1 MLNENVQEMENGR
14 LTTAGKALRNGYPW
28 LPKEQ
33 RKKILLL
40 SDDL

>member
-1 MLNENVQEMENGR
+1 MSNLNIQEMENGR
-14 LTTAGKALRNGYPW
+14 LTEASKALRNGYPW
-28 LPKEQ
+28 LPREK

>member
-1 MLNENVQEMENGR
+1 MYKIGEN
-14 LTTAGKALRNGYPW
+14 RNGHPVVAA
-28 LPKEQ
+28 KD

>member
-1 MLNENVQEMENGR
+1 MSNNVNLEMENGH
-14 LTTAGKALRNGYPW
+14 LAKAGKALRNGYPW
-28 LPKEQ
+28 LPKEK